1 MSYSVL
7 RFFLLSVFA
16 IVLSCKNNSDSVIGE
31 WQLLSY
37 SFGID
42 MDINGDSVMSTNVL
56 DETPCDN
63 NETLTIKSDGTLNAT
78 QTFAPKITAKKIDN
92 NYIVNVECL
101 KGSLGFASS
110 YKLLGDKLKLD
121 SGDFYVFSDGEQLT
135 RTFKDYIKVYNK
147 DLSQVVETK
156 DIVLTYIRKQ

>member
-42 MDINGDSVMSTNVL
+42 MDINGDSVMSRNVL
-56 DETPCDN
+56 DETQCDN
-63 NETLTIKSDGTLNAT
+63 NETLTIKSNGTLNT
-78 QTFAPKITAKKIDN
+78 TRTFAPKITVKKVDN
-92 NYIVNVECL
+92 NYNVNVECL
-101 KGSLGFASS
+101 KGSIGFASS
-110 YKLLGDKLKLD
+110 YKLFGDKLKLD
-121 SGDFYVFSDGEQLT
+121 SGDFYVFSDGEQLI
-135 RTFKDYIKVYNK
+135 RTFKDYVKVYNQ

-156 DIVLTYIRKQ
+156 DIIMIYVKKQ